1 MQGNE
6 WLKPGDRVRI
16 TDGPYVGKVVT
27 VVKMASESP
36 AAHIITDDSV
46 NHWIDL
52 DDLELA

>member
-1 MQGNE
+1 MQSNE
-6 WLKPGDRVRI
+6 WLKSGDRVRI
-16 TDGPYVGKVVT
+16 TDGPYKGRVVT

-36 AAHIITDDSV
+36 AAHIITDLGV